1 MMLGQAT
8 FLSIGHLDHPGG
20 WRMAAHSHGVH
31 ELIVVCKGRLTA
43 ESSRG
48 TLTGRTGEALLYPA
62 GLRHKEWSEGD
73 GPLETYYA
81 SFSMDG
87 VDRADPLR
95 SSDSDGRLRQ
105 IMRWLFADRH
115 LASEAAAAHRD
126 ALMTAVVAEYVKNC
140 AGGEDVFVKTVREHV
155 RAHVGDP
162 ISLEKLSKRMGMSKF
177 HFLREY
183 KRLSGKTP
191 WDDVRRIRA
200 EHARG
205 MIMSTALP
213 FKEIAPL
220 CGLGTEFAM
229 CRLFRKL
236 FGMTPGELRRFAG
249 GPR

>member
-1 MMLGQAT
+1 MDITKAT
-8 FLSIGHLDHPGG
+8 FLNIGHLEHPGG

-43 ESSRG
+43 ASSRG

-73 GPLETYYA
+73 GPLETYFA

-87 VDRADPLR
+87 LGRSVPLR
-95 SSDSDGRLRQ
+95 SSDPDGRLRQ
-105 IMRWLFADRH
+105 IMRWLSADQH
-115 LASEAAAAHRD
+115 LSGEAAASHRD
-126 ALMTAVVAEYVKNC
+126 ALMTAVMAEYAKNC
-140 AGGEDVFVKTVREHV
+140 AGREDALVKAARDHI
-155 RAHVGDP
+155 RAHLADRL
-162 ISLEKLSKRMGMSKF
+162 SLDSLSKRMGMSKF

-183 KRLSGKTP
+183 KRLSGTTP
-191 WDDVRRIRA
+191 WEDVRRLRA

-205 MIMSTALP
+205 MIMSTPLS

-229 CRLFRKL
+229 CRLFRRI
-236 FGMTPGELRRFAG
+236 FGMTPGELRRFSGKAH
-249 GPR
+249 